1 MKRDLKQHKFTRIQL
16 VQYITVFLI
25 KTGAEAILDV
35 IVMPV
40 ALVAGLLD
48 FIAGPQHSWDLFHK
62 MMYGFH
68 RMDEWIDQFGMLT
81 PADLETNRTKL
92 MSKYTK

>member
-1 MKRDLKQHKFTRIQL
+1 MNHDLNRQKFTRVQL
-16 VQYITVFLI
+16 LQYITVFLI

-48 FIAGPQHSWDLFHK
+48 FIAGPRHSWDLFHS
-62 MMYGFH
+62 MMKGFQ
-68 RMDEWIDQFGMLT
+68 RVDEWIDQFGMLT
-81 PADLETNRTKL
+81 PADLETNKEKW
-92 MSKYTK
+92 MSKINK